1 MPVPSE
7 EGLKRVIG
15 VRSLTA
21 NAVNL
26 TVGAGIFA
34 LPAVVAGYLGTTSF
48 LAYLLCGLL
57 LMLVLLCFIEL
68 GTKITSSGGAYTF
81 VEIAFGPYAGFLTNS
96 LYWFGFCIIADA
108 AVANVMVD
116 SLSIF
121 LPILHAQVYRIIFLA
136 LVFGGIAWLN
146 VRGVKQGMRL
156 VEIVTVGKL
165 LPLVALILTGWFV
178 VEPENLAVT
187 NWPSLTTLGEVSLI
201 LFFAFG
207 GGVETT
213 LNSCGEIK
221 NPTRTIPLG
230 FLLGTVL
237 VCLLYLS
244 IHLVAQ
250 GVLGPLLAEHQ
261 DAPLAFVAE
270 KVFGKSGAVL
280 LVAGAA
286 VSCFGLIC
294 GDILSSSRLLYAGS
308 RDGTIPPFLARIHP
322 RFTTPYWAIIVYSAI
337 GFAFSISGGF
347 RQLAIL
353 SSSSLLLVYLGVI
366 LATIKLRPM
375 QAENAFRIPGGLLVP
390 ILALIATGWFLS
402 NLKWEEVIGTLIFM
416 AVATLLYIVMQ
427 ELKKRKK
434 LLNPSDTATNN
445 NS

>member
-21 NAVNL
+21 NAINL

-34 LPAVVAGYLGTTSF
+34 LPAVVAGYLGTASF
-48 LAYLLCGLL
+48 LAYVLCGLL
-57 LMLVLLCFIEL
+57 LVLVLLCFIEL
-68 GTKITSSGGAYTF
+68 GTKITTSGGAYAF
-81 VEIAFGPYAGFLTNS
+81 VEIAFGPYAGFLANS

-116 SLSIF
+116 SISVF
-121 LPILHAQVYRIIFLA
+121 LPILHSLVYRIIFLA

-156 VEIVTVGKL
+156 VEIITVGKL
-165 LPLVALILTGWFV
+165 LPLVALILAGWFV
-178 VEPENLAVT
+178 VETENLTVT
-187 NWPSLTTLGEVSLI
+187 TWPSITTLGEVSLI

-213 LNSCGEIK
+213 LNSSGEIK

-230 FLLGTVL
+230 LLLGIFL
-237 VCLLYLS
+237 VCLIYLS

-250 GVLGPLLAEHQ
+250 GVLGPSLAEHQ
-261 DAPLAFVAE
+261 DAPLAYVAE

-286 VSCFGLIC
+286 ISCFGMIC
-294 GDILSSSRLLYAGS
+294 GDILSSSRLLYAGA
-308 RDGTIPPFLARIHP
+308 RDGTIPPFLSKIHP
-322 RFTTPYWAIIVYSAI
+322 RYATPHWSIIVYSAI
-337 GFAFSISGGF
+337 GFTFSVSGGF

-353 SSSSLLLVYLGVI
+353 SSASLLLVYVGVI
-366 LATIKLRPM
+366 LATIKLRHT
-375 QAENAFRIPGGLLVP
+375 QTEGSFKIPGGLLVP
-390 ILALIATGWFLS
+390 ILALASTGWFLS
-402 NLKWEEVIGTLIFM
+402 NLKWAEVIGTLIFIGFVSLVYLIM
-416 AVATLLYIVMQ
+416 LEV
-427 ELKKRKK
+427 KRRKQ
-434 LLNPSDTATNN
+434 
-445 NS
+445 